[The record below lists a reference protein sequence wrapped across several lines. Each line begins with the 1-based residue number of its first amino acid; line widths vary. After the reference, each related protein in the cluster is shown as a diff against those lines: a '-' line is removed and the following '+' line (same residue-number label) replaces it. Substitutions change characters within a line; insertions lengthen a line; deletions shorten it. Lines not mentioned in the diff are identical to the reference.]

1 MTAMMDAA
9 SDRTTAPPPRRRRR
23 LDARRESLFLVGFV
37 LALLFAL
44 PMVWAAI
51 VSVMPPEQAAKGPP
65 PWLPESLDGGN
76 YDALAAYGS
85 GIGNYVLNSVIVAS
99 ITVVGTLLVGTLG
112 GYGFSRFEFPLKGP
126 LFLVILATLMI
137 PFQSIL
143 IPLFIVLKNLG
154 LTNSLL
160 GVGLVYVTLQLP
172 FSVFVMRNS
181 FDKVPRE
188 LEEAAVMD
196 GAGQLTTL
204 RRVMLPVVMP
214 GVVTIGLFAFLTA
227 WNEFFAALILLTKE
241 TSFTLP
247 VLLNATRQGLYG
259 TINWGALQAGVVITM
274 VPCLVFYVLLQRY
287 YVSGLQ
293 SGAVKT

>member
-1 MTAMMDAA
+1 MTQLTYDTVARQPTRRDIRMDRGRAI
-9 SDRTTAPPPRRRRR
+9 
-23 LDARRESLFLVGFV
+23 LFFGGFV
-37 LALLFAL
+37 LALLFAM

-51 VSVMPPEQAAKGPP
+51 ASFMPPAQAAKGPP
-65 PWLPESLDGGN
+65 PWLPGSVDIGN
-76 YDALAAYGS
+76 YDALATYGA
-85 GIGNYVLNSVIVAS
+85 GITSYLTNSIIVSA
-99 ITVVGTLLVGTLG
+99 ITVIGTLMVGTLG

-154 LTNSLL
+154 LTNTLL
-160 GVGLVYVTLQLP
+160 GVGLVYVTFQLP

-188 LEEAAVMD
+188 LEEAAVVD
-196 GAGQLTTL
+196 GAGQVRTL
-204 RRVMLPVVMP
+204 RAVMLPIVMP

-259 TINWGALQAGVVITM
+259 TIEWGALQAGVVITM
-274 VPCLVFYVLLQRY
+274 VPCLIFYVLLQRY

-293 SGAVKT
+293 SGAVKS

>member
-1 MTAMMDAA
+1 MTVTSNATLRTSRGSRMDG
-9 SDRTTAPPPRRRRR
+9 RR
-23 LDARRESLFLVGFV
+23 AILFFGGFV
-37 LALLFAL
+37 LALLFAM

-51 VSVMPPEQAAKGPP
+51 ASVMPPEQASKGPP
-65 PWLPESLDGGN
+65 PWLPGSVDTGN
-76 YDALAAYGS
+76 YQALTDYGA
-85 GIGNYVLNSVIVAS
+85 GISNYILNSVIVAS
-99 ITVVGTLLVGTLG
+99 ITVVGTLIVATLG
-112 GYGFSRFEFPLKGP
+112 GYGFSRFEFPFKGP

-154 LTNSLL
+154 LLNTLL
-160 GVGLVYVTLQLP
+160 GVGLVYVTFQLP

-196 GAGQLTTL
+196 GAGQITTL

-241 TSFTLP
+241 SSFTLP

-274 VPCLVFYVLLQRY
+274 VPCLIFYVLLQRY

-293 SGAVKT
+293 TGAVKS

>member
-1 MTAMMDAA
+1 MHRGRAA
-9 SDRTTAPPPRRRRR
+9 
-23 LDARRESLFLVGFV
+23 LFFVGFV

-44 PMVWAAI
+44 PMAWAAI
-51 VSVMPPEQAAKGPP
+51 ASVMPPTQTAKGPP
-65 PWLPESLDGGN
+65 PWLPETVDAGN
-76 YDALAAYGS
+76 YEALASYGA
-85 GIGNYVLNSVIVAS
+85 GITNYIINSVIVAG
-99 ITVVGTLLVGTLG
+99 ITVLGTLLVGTFG
-112 GYGFSRFEFPLKGP
+112 GYGFSRFEFPGKNI

-143 IPLFIVLKNLG
+143 IPLFIVLKYLG
-154 LTNSLL
+154 LLNTLI
-160 GVGLVYVTLQLP
+160 GVGLVYVTFQLP

-188 LEEAAVMD
+188 LEEAAVVD
-196 GAGQLTTL
+196 GASQMRTL
-204 RRVMLPVVMP
+204 RAVMLPMVMP

-241 TSFTLP
+241 SSFTLP

-259 TINWGALQAGVVITM
+259 TIEWGALQAGVVITM
-274 VPCLVFYVLLQRY
+274 VPCLIFYVLLQRY

-293 SGAVKT
+293 SGAVKS

>member
-1 MTAMMDAA
+1 MSATMDA
-9 SDRTTAPPPRRRRR
+9 TTAGRAPRRHRR
-23 LDARRESLFLVGFV
+23 LNVGRELLFLVGFL
-37 LALLFAL
+37 LALLFAM

-51 VSVMPPEQAAKGPP
+51 VSVMPAEQAAKGPP
-65 PWLPESLDGGN
+65 PWLPSGVDSGN
-76 YDALAAYGS
+76 YDSLAAYGA
-85 GIGNYVLNSVIVAS
+85 GIGNYILNSVIVS
-99 ITVVGTLLVGTLG
+99 GITVVGTLLVGTLG
-112 GYGFSRFEFPLKGP
+112 GYGFSRFEFPFKGP

-214 GVVTIGLFAFLTA
+214 GVVTIGLFAFLAA

-241 TSFTLP
+241 SSFTLP

-259 TINWGALQAGVVITM
+259 TVNWGALQAGVVITM
-274 VPCLVFYVLLQRY
+274 VPCLIFYVLLQRY

>member
-1 MTAMMDAA
+1 MTDDTVTAVPDALA
-9 SDRTTAPPPRRRRR
+9 RSSPPIDRGRAV
-23 LDARRESLFLVGFV
+23 LFFGGFI

-44 PMVWAAI
+44 PMAWAAI
-51 VSVMPPEQAAKGPP
+51 ASVMPPKQAAMGPP
-65 PWLPESLDGGN
+65 PFLPEHVDTGN
-76 YDALAAYGS
+76 YDALTTYGE
-85 GIGNYVLNSVIVAS
+85 GIANYILNSVVVVT
-99 ITVVGTLLVGTLG
+99 ITIVGTIVIGTLG

-126 LFLVILATLMI
+126 LFLIILATLMI

-154 LTNSLL
+154 LVNTLL
-160 GVGLVYVTLQLP
+160 GVGLVYITFQLP

-188 LEEAAVMD
+188 LEEAAVVD
-196 GAGQLTTL
+196 GAGQLRTL
-204 RRVMLPVVMP
+204 RAVMLPIVMP
-214 GVVTIGLFAFLTA
+214 GLVTIGLFAFLNA

-241 TSFTLP
+241 STFTLP
-247 VLLNATRQGLYG
+247 VLLNAARQGLYG
-259 TINWGALQAGVVITM
+259 TVNWGALQAGVVITM

-293 SGAVKT
+293 SGAVKS

>member
-1 MTAMMDAA
+1 MTASIVRSPDADVPA
-9 SDRTTAPPPRRRRR
+9 TRHGRADRR
-23 LDARRESLFLVGFV
+23 LMLLFLVGFV

-51 VSVMPPEQAAKGPP
+51 ASVMPPAQAAKGPP
-65 PWLPESLDGGN
+65 PWLPGAIDTGN
-76 YDALAAYGS
+76 YEKLADYGV
-85 GIGNYVLNSVIVAS
+85 GIGNYIFNSVVVAS
-99 ITVVGTLLVGTLG
+99 ITIVGTLIVGTLG
-112 GYGFSRFEFPLKGP
+112 GYGFSRFEFPGKGI
-126 LFLVILATLMI
+126 LFLVILATLMV

-143 IPLFIVLKNLG
+143 IPLFMWLKALG
-154 LTNSLL
+154 LLNTLL
-160 GVGLVYVTLQLP
+160 GVGLVYVTFQLP

-188 LEEAAVMD
+188 LEEAAVVD
-196 GAGQLTTL
+196 GAGQLRTL
-204 RRVMLPVVMP
+204 RSVMLPIVMP

-241 TSFTLP
+241 SSFTLP

-259 TINWGALQAGVVITM
+259 TVEWGALQAGVVITM

-293 SGAVKT
+293 SGAVKS

>member
-1 MTAMMDAA
+1 MTP
-9 SDRTTAPPPRRRRR
+9 TTYDTPSPQPVRGSAR
-23 LDARRESLFLVGFV
+23 LDRGRAILFFGGFV
-37 LALLFAL
+37 LAMLFAL

-51 VSVMPPEQAAKGPP
+51 ASFMPPEQAVKGPP
-65 PWLPESLDGGN
+65 PWLPTQIDTGN
-76 YDALAAYGS
+76 YDQLASYGA
-85 GIGNYVLNSVIVAS
+85 GIGNYLVNSIIVSA
-99 ITVVGTLLVGTLG
+99 ITVTGTLVVGTLG
-112 GYGFSRFEFPLKGP
+112 GYGFSRFDFPFKGP

-154 LTNSLL
+154 LTNTLL
-160 GVGLVYVTLQLP
+160 GVGLVYVTFQLP

-188 LEEAAVMD
+188 LEEAAVVD
-196 GAGQLTTL
+196 GAGQLKTL
-204 RRVMLPVVMP
+204 RAVMLPIVMP

-259 TINWGALQAGVVITM
+259 TIEWGALQAGVVITM
-274 VPCLVFYVLLQRY
+274 VPCLIFYVLLQRY

-293 SGAVKT
+293 SGAVKS